1 MIKYL
6 KIRYKFLLMALLG
19 ATAIILMSLLAQNI
33 LEDGLARVKDVF
45 KDSKK
50 VQNIQH
56 NFIIPLFKLRE
67 ATLSL
72 VVAPSGEYKR
82 NIAISLTPMVEALD
96 YSFSTLD
103 CNMKD
108 IWENYKKLIFVRN
121 GYKNY
126 KRFVYVTD
134 GYIKQDYKTGAFM
147 HTKSVERKQF
157 YILISKLKKLQDSQ
171 LENSYNTFQKA
182 KVSFSKKQT
191 IITTSATIVIILTL
205 LFGFL
210 IARSIVFSMESV
222 QLGLGKF
229 FDLLGRKID
238 KDEKIKIELK
248 STDEFG
254 EMAKSINTNVEILRE
269 KLKKDIRLIEDATS
283 VVSDLKKGNLDRRLV
298 ENASSSELN
307 RLKEVMNQ
315 MLGNLEERIVLEI
328 KERTKQEQLLIQ
340 QSKLASMG
348 NMIGNIAHQWRQPLS
363 EINAVLMNMQVKKEH
378 NDLSDEAF
386 EQSIQECDIILSH
399 MSNTINDFQ
408 NFFKPSKE
416 KSRFSLQIE
425 CKNASY
431 IIEASLKYNNI
442 SFEIDIEQDCQIF
455 GYPREFSQAIL
466 NILSNAK
473 DVLVERKIKK
483 PYIKLIL
490 KKGKKYALV
499 KIEDNAGGIKEN
511 ILERI
516 FEPYFTTKHATQ
528 GTGIGLYMSKI
539 IIEDNMHGY
548 IDMQNGKNGAIFTI
562 KLMQEIL

>member
-19 ATAIILMSLLAQNI
+19 VTAIVLMSLLAQNI
-33 LEDGLARVKDVF
+33 LEDGLERVKDVF

-50 VQNIQH
+50 VENIQH
-56 NFIIPLFKLRE
+56 KYIIPLFKLRE

-72 VVAPSGEYKR
+72 VVAPNGEYKR
-82 NIAISLTPMVEALD
+82 NIAASLTPMVEELD
-96 YSFSTLD
+96 YSFGSLD
-103 CNMKD
+103 DKLRN
-108 IWENYKKLIFVRN
+108 IWESYKELIFVRN

-126 KRFVYVTD
+126 KRFVYSSD
-134 GYIKQDYKTGAFM
+134 GYMKRRYKTGAFL
-147 HTKSVERKQF
+147 HTKSVERRQF
-157 YILISKLKKLQDSQ
+157 YILISKLKEIQTTQ
-171 LENSYNTFQKA
+171 LENSYKTFQKA
-182 KVSFSKKQT
+182 KISFSRKQEI
-191 IITTSATIVIILTL
+191 IITGVIVVIILTL

-222 QLGLGKF
+222 QQGLGKF

-238 KDEKIKIELK
+238 KDEMIKIELK

-254 EMAKSINTNVEILRE
+254 EMAKMINTNIKVLRQ
-269 KLKKDIRLIEDATS
+269 KLKKDIGLIEDATS
-283 VVSDLKKGNLDRRLV
+283 VVSDLKKGDLDRRLV
-298 ENASSSELN
+298 KKASSSELN
-307 RLKEVMNQ
+307 RLKEVMNE
-315 MLGNLEERIVLEI
+315 MLDDLEGRIVLEI
-328 KERTKQEQLLIQ
+328 REKTKQEQLLIQ

-363 EINAVLMNMQVKKEH
+363 EVNAVLMHMQVKKEH
-378 NDLSDEAF
+378 DDLSDDDF
-386 EQSIQECDIILSH
+386 EKGIEECDILLSH

-416 KSRFSLQIE
+416 KSKFSLEEE
-425 CKNASY
+425 CRKASF
-431 IIEASLKYNNI
+431 IIESSLKYNNI
-442 SFEIDIEQDCQIF
+442 DFKIDMEKDCIIL

-483 PYIKLIL
+483 PYIKLTL

-499 KIEDNAGGIKEN
+499 KIEDNGGGIEPST
-511 ILERI
+511 IDRI

-548 IDMQNGKNGAIFTI
+548 IDISNTNKGAIFTI
-562 KLMQEIL
+562 KLIR

>member
-19 ATAIILMSLLAQNI
+19 VTAIVLMSLLAQNI
-33 LEDGLARVKDVF
+33 LEDGLERVKDVF

-56 NFIIPLFKLRE
+56 NYIIPLFKLRE

-72 VVAPSGEYKR
+72 VVAPNGEFKR
-82 NIAISLTPMVEALD
+82 DIANSLTPMVEELD
-96 YSFSTLD
+96 YSFSSLD
-103 CNMKD
+103 SSIRD
-108 IWENYKKLIFVRN
+108 IWESYKKLIFIKN

-126 KRFVYVTD
+126 KRFTYSTD
-134 GYIKQDYKTGAFM
+134 GYIKQGYKTGGFL

-157 YILISKLKKLQDSQ
+157 YILISKLKELQSKQ
-171 LENSYNTFQKA
+171 LENSYKTFQKA
-182 KVSFSKKQT
+182 KISFSQKQE
-191 IITTSATIVIILTL
+191 IIKIGVAVVIVLTL

-222 QLGLGKF
+222 QQGLGKF

-238 KDEKIKIELK
+238 KDERIKIELK

-254 EMAKSINTNVEILRE
+254 EMAKMINANIKVLRE

-283 VVSDLKKGNLDRRLV
+283 VVGDLKKGNLDRRLV

-307 RLKEVMNQ
+307 RLKEVMNE
-315 MLGNLEERIVLEI
+315 MLDDLEDRIVLEI

-378 NDLSDEAF
+378 DDLSDEDF
-386 EQSIQECDIILSH
+386 ERGIEECDVILSH
-399 MSNTINDFQ
+399 MSNTISDFQ

-416 KSRFSLQIE
+416 KTKFSLQTE

-431 IIEASLKYNNI
+431 IIESSLKYNSI
-442 SFEIDIEQDCQIF
+442 DFKIDIEDDCEVC

-473 DVLVERKIKK
+473 DVLVSKK
-483 PYIKLIL
+483 VSNPYIKLTL
-490 KKGKKYALV
+490 KEGRKYAVV
-499 KIEDNAGGIKEN
+499 KIEDNGGGIRVEN
-511 ILERI
+511 IERI
-516 FEPYFTTKHATQ
+516 FEPYFTTKHATK

-548 IDMQNGKNGAIFTI
+548 IDVKNTKKGALFTI
-562 KLMQEIL
+562 KLIK

>member
-1 MIKYL
+1 
-6 KIRYKFLLMALLG
+6 MALLG
-19 ATAIILMSLLAQNI
+19 VTAIVLMSLLAQNI
-33 LEDGLARVKDVF
+33 LEDGLERVKDVF

-50 VQNIQH
+50 VENIQH
-56 NFIIPLFKLRE
+56 KYIIPLFKLRE

-72 VVAPSGEYKR
+72 VVAPNGEYKR
-82 NIAISLTPMVEALD
+82 NIAASLTPMVEELD
-96 YSFSTLD
+96 YSFGSLD
-103 CNMKD
+103 DKLRN
-108 IWENYKKLIFVRN
+108 IWESYKELIFVRN

-126 KRFVYVTD
+126 KRFVYSSD
-134 GYIKQDYKTGAFM
+134 GYMKRRYKTGAFL
-147 HTKSVERKQF
+147 HTKSVERRQF
-157 YILISKLKKLQDSQ
+157 YILISKLKEIQTTQ
-171 LENSYNTFQKA
+171 LENSYKTFQKA
-182 KVSFSKKQT
+182 KISFSRKQEI
-191 IITTSATIVIILTL
+191 IITGVIVVIILTL

-222 QLGLGKF
+222 QQGLGKF

-238 KDEKIKIELK
+238 KDEMIKIELK

-254 EMAKSINTNVEILRE
+254 EMAKMINTNIKVLRQ
-269 KLKKDIRLIEDATS
+269 KLKKDIGLIEDATS
-283 VVSDLKKGNLDRRLV
+283 VVSDLKKGDLDRRLV
-298 ENASSSELN
+298 KKASSSELN
-307 RLKEVMNQ
+307 RLKEVMNE
-315 MLGNLEERIVLEI
+315 MLDDLEGRIVLEI
-328 KERTKQEQLLIQ
+328 REKTKQEQLLIQ

-363 EINAVLMNMQVKKEH
+363 EVNAVLMHMQVKKEH
-378 NDLSDEAF
+378 DDLSDDDF
-386 EQSIQECDIILSH
+386 EKGIEECDILLSH

-416 KSRFSLQIE
+416 KSKFSLEEE
-425 CKNASY
+425 CRKASF
-431 IIEASLKYNNI
+431 IIESSLKYNNI
-442 SFEIDIEQDCQIF
+442 DFKIDMEKDCIIL

-483 PYIKLIL
+483 PYIKLTL

-499 KIEDNAGGIKEN
+499 KIEDNGGGIEPST
-511 ILERI
+511 IDRI

-548 IDMQNGKNGAIFTI
+548 IDISNTNKGAIFTI
-562 KLMQEIL
+562 KLIR